1 MFKKLAII
9 FVAVFGVLLAVP
21 TISPKL
27 APYFPS
33 WIKPVPLGLDLKG
46 GAQLLLEVDTTAMF
60 KDKSNQLYDEVRS
73 ALIDR
78 NKGVIRYADL
88 RNNDGVVSFKVRES
102 GDVSTAKGRLR
113 SVLGNTVDVES
124 SGDVIKLSYSDK
136 QKDEMVQ
143 DALARSIEIVRR
155 RIDALGTKEPS
166 IQSQGGKYILIQLP
180 GVDNPEHIKDLI
192 GQTAKM
198 TFHLVNENVSPEQLA
213 SGRAPSG
220 TEFLPYMDIP
230 GQVVPVYSRVEVSG
244 ESLKDSQADFDQNN
258 MPVVTTVFDASG
270 ARKFA
275 KLTTEHVNERFAIV
289 LDGKVLSAP
298 NIREPIPGGRGQI
311 SGGFTL
317 QGAKDLAV
325 LLRSGALPAPLTV
338 IEERTVGAGLGAD
351 TIASGKVGS
360 AVGVLFIVLYMLMIY
375 GSFGLIADT
384 VLIVNLAM
392 IVGMSALL
400 GATLTLP
407 GIAGIVLTLGMA
419 VDANILPFE
428 RIRDEIRAGTPTLR
442 AVDLGFHRSNK
453 AVLDGELTN
462 LICALILFQFGAGPI
477 RGFAVTLSIGVLTT
491 LFTCIL
497 LSKVLIDWY
506 MGGKNRKIG
515 YANRKVIM

>member
-1 MFKKLAII
+1 MLKKLAIV

-21 TISPKL
+21 TFVPGTTK
-27 APYFPS
+27 YFPS
-33 WIKPVPLGLDLKG
+33 FMHPINLGLDLKG
-46 GAQLLLEVDTTAMF
+46 GAQLLLEVNTDQMF
-60 KDKSNQLYDEVRS
+60 VDKSVQLYDEVRS
-73 ALIDR
+73 ALVDR
-78 NKGVIRYADL
+78 SRGVIRFSNL
-88 RNNDGVVSFKVRES
+88 RNADGVITLNVRDADDIS
-102 GDVSTAKGRLR
+102 RAKGRLK
-113 SVLGNTVDVES
+113 SVLGTAVDISS
-124 SGDVIKLSYSDK
+124 SGNVVRVAYTEK
-136 QKDEMVQ
+136 QKQEMIN

-166 IQSQGGKYILIQLP
+166 IQSQGGKYILVQLP
-180 GVDNPEHIKDLI
+180 GVDNPERIKELI

-213 SGRAPSG
+213 SNRAPAG
-220 TEFLPYMDIP
+220 TMFLPYMENP
-230 GQVVPVYSRVEVSG
+230 SQLVPVYSRVEVSG

-270 ARKFA
+270 ARRFA

-325 LLRSGALPAPLTV
+325 LLRSGALPAPLVV

-351 TIASGKVGS
+351 TIASGKIGS
-360 AVGVLFIVLYMLMIY
+360 AVGVLFIVLFMLVVY
-375 GSFGLIADT
+375 GMFGFIADV
-384 VLIVNLAM
+384 VLLVNLAM
-392 IVGMSALL
+392 IIGVSALF

-419 VDANILPFE
+419 VDANILPYE
-428 RIRDEIRAGTPTLR
+428 RIRDEVRAGVPTLR
-442 AVDLGFHRSNK
+442 AVDMGFTRSVK
-453 AVLDGELTN
+453 TVMDGNLTN
-462 LICALILFQFGAGPI
+462 LICSLILFEFGAGPI
-477 RGFAVTLSIGVLTT
+477 RGFAVTLSIGVMTT
-491 LFTCIL
+491 LFTCL
-497 LSKVLIDWY
+497 MLSRVLIDWY
-506 MGGKNRKIG
+506 MHGKNKKIG
-515 YANRKVIM
+515 FIKNK

>member
-21 TISPKL
+21 TMSPKL

-33 WIKPVPLGLDLKG
+33 WIKPIPLGLDLKG
-46 GAQLLLEVDTTAMF
+46 GAQLLLEVDTTTMF
-60 KDKSNQLYDEVRS
+60 QEKAAQLYDETRS

-78 NKGVIRYADL
+78 DKGVIRFSNL
-88 RNNDGVVSFKVRES
+88 RNADGVVSLVVRE
-102 GDVSTAKGRLR
+102 GADVSRAKGRLK
-113 SVLGNTVDVES
+113 SALGNTVDIES
-124 SGDVIKLSYSDK
+124 SGRTITLSYSEK
-136 QKDEMVQ
+136 QKNEMTQ

-180 GVDNPEHIKDLI
+180 GVDNPEHIKGLI

-198 TFHLVNENVSPEQLA
+198 TFHLVNENISAEQIA

-220 TEFLPYMDIP
+220 TQFLPMMDAP
-230 GQVVPVYSRVEVSG
+230 NQLVPVYSRVEVSG

-258 MPVVTTVFDASG
+258 MPVVTTAFDATG

-289 LDGKVLSAP
+289 LDGRVLSAP
-298 NIREPIPGGRGQI
+298 TIREPIPGGRGQI

-325 LLRSGALPAPLTV
+325 LLRSGALPAPLQV

-351 TIASGKVGS
+351 AIEAGRVGS
-360 AVGVLFIVLYMLMIY
+360 AVGVLFVIIFMLVAY
-375 GSFGLIADT
+375 RSFGLIADI
-384 VLIVNLAM
+384 VLMVNLAM
-392 IVGMSALL
+392 IIGISAFL

-428 RIRDEIRAGTPTLR
+428 RIRDEIREGVPSLR
-442 AVDLGFHRSNK
+442 AVELGFHRSTK
-453 AVLDGELTN
+453 TVMDGNLTN
-462 LICALILFQFGAGPI
+462 LICSLILFQFGAGPI
-477 RGFAVTLSIGVLTT
+477 RGFAVTLSIGVITT
-491 LFTCIL
+491 LFTCLL
-497 LSKVLIDWY
+497 LSKVMIDWY
-506 MGGKNRKIG
+506 MGGKNKKIG
-515 YANRKVIM
+515 YVRNK

>member
-1 MFKKLAII
+1 MLKKLAII
-9 FVAVFGVLLAVP
+9 FTAVFCVLLAVP
-21 TISPKL
+21 TMSPTL

-33 WIKPVPLGLDLKG
+33 WARPIPLGLDLKG
-46 GAQLLLEVDTTAMF
+46 GAQLLLEVDTKTMF
-60 KDKSNQLYDEVRS
+60 QEKAAQLYDETRA

-78 NKGVIRYADL
+78 DKGVIRFSNL
-88 RNNDGVVSFKVRES
+88 RNNDGIVSLIVRDDA
-102 GDVSTAKGRLR
+102 DVSRAKGRLKN
-113 SVLGNTVDVES
+113 VLGTSVDISS
-124 SGDVIKLSYSDK
+124 SGRTITLAYSEK
-136 QKDEMVQ
+136 QKNEMVQ

-180 GVDNPEHIKDLI
+180 GVDNPEHIKELI

-198 TFHLVNENVSPEQLA
+198 TFHLVNESVSAEQIA
-213 SGRAPSG
+213 SGRAPNG
-220 TEFLPYMDIP
+220 TQFLPLIDAPQQLI
-230 GQVVPVYSRVEVSG
+230 PVYTRVEVSG

-258 MPVVTTVFDASG
+258 MPVVTTAFDATG

-275 KLTTEHVNERFAIV
+275 RLTTEHVNERFAIV

-298 NIREPIPGGRGQI
+298 TIREPIPGGRGQI

-325 LLRSGALPAPLTV
+325 LLRSGALPAPLQV

-351 TIASGKVGS
+351 AIEAGRVGS
-360 AVGVLFIVLYMLMIY
+360 AVGVLFVILFMLVAY
-375 GSFGLIADT
+375 RTFGLIADI
-384 VLIVNLAM
+384 VLMVNLAM
-392 IVGMSALL
+392 IIGISAFL

-428 RIRDEIRAGTPTLR
+428 RIRDEVREGVPTLR
-442 AVDLGFHRSNK
+442 AVDLGFTRSTK
-453 AVLDGELTN
+453 TVMDGNLTN
-462 LICALILFQFGAGPI
+462 LICSLILFQFGAGPI
-477 RGFAVTLSIGVLTT
+477 RGFAVTLSIGVITT
-491 LFTCIL
+491 LFTCLL
-497 LSKVLIDWY
+497 LSRVLIDWY
-506 MGGKNRKIG
+506 MGGKNKKIG
-515 YANRKVIM
+515 YVKNK

>member
-1 MFKKLAII
+1 MFKKLLII

-21 TISPKL
+21 TMWSGAAK
-27 APYFPS
+27 YFPS
-33 WIKPVPLGLDLKG
+33 WMHPISLGLDLKG
-46 GAQLLLEVDTTAMF
+46 GAQLLLEVDTATMF
-60 KDKSNQLYDEVRS
+60 QEKSLQLYDEVRS
-73 ALIDR
+73 AMIDR
-78 NKGVIRYADL
+78 NKGVIRFSGL
-88 RNNDGVVSFKVRES
+88 KNNNGVVSLTLREGEDMS
-102 GDVSTAKGRLR
+102 KAKGRWK
-113 SVLGNTVDVES
+113 SVFGNTVDVS
-124 SGDVIKLSYSDK
+124 TSGRTITLSYSDK
-136 QKDEMVQ
+136 QREEMTA

-166 IQSQGGKYILIQLP
+166 IQSQGGKYILVQLP
-180 GVDNPEHIKDLI
+180 GVDNPEHIKELI

-198 TFHLVNENVSPEQLA
+198 TFHLVNENVTQEQLA
-213 SGRAPSG
+213 SGVAPAG
-220 TEFLPYMDIP
+220 TEFLPYMESAWNM
-230 GQVVPVYSRVEVSG
+230 VPVYSRVEVSG

-258 MPVVTTVFDASG
+258 MPVVTTVFDTAG
-270 ARKFA
+270 ARRFA

-298 NIREPIPGGRGQI
+298 TIREPIPGGRGQI

-325 LLRSGALPAPLTV
+325 LLRSGALPAPLQV

-351 TIASGKVGS
+351 TIAQGKIGS
-360 AVGVLFIVLYMLMIY
+360 AIGVLLVLLFMIAMY
-375 GSFGLIADT
+375 RGFGLIADI
-384 VLIVNLAM
+384 VLLVNLAM
-392 IVGMSALL
+392 IIGMSALM

-428 RIRDEIRAGTPTLR
+428 RIRDELRSGATPLR
-442 AVDLGFHRSNK
+442 AVDSGFNRSMK
-453 AVLDGELTN
+453 TVLDGELTN

-477 RGFAVTLSIGVLTT
+477 RGFAVTLSIGVMTT
-491 LFTCIL
+491 LFTCL
-497 LSKVLIDWY
+497 MLSRVLIDWY

-515 YANRKVIM
+515 YARIKK

>member
-21 TISPKL
+21 TLAPSL

-33 WIKPVPLGLDLKG
+33 WIQPISLGLDLKG
-46 GAQLLLEVDTTAMF
+46 GAQLLLEVDTDTMF
-60 KDKSNQLYDEVRS
+60 REKGMQLYDDVRS

-78 NKGVIRYADL
+78 DKGVIRFSNL
-88 RNNDGVVSFKVRES
+88 RNNDGVVSLVVREEAE
-102 GDVSTAKGRLR
+102 VSDAKGRLR
-113 SVLGNTVDVES
+113 SVLGDSVDIS
-124 SGDVIKLSYSDK
+124 SDDK
-136 QKDEMVQ
+136 TLTLAYTAKAKEEMVQ

-180 GVDNPEHIKDLI
+180 GVDNPERIKELI

-198 TFHLVNENVSPEQLA
+198 TFHLVNENVTQEQLS
-213 SGRAPSG
+213 SGHAPKG
-220 TEFLPYMDIP
+220 TEFLPFMDAPDQKI
-230 GQVVPVYSRVEVSG
+230 PVYTRIEVSG
-244 ESLKDSQADFDQNN
+244 ESLKDSQADFDQHN
-258 MPVVTTVFDASG
+258 MPVVTTTFDATG

-275 KLTTEHVNERFAIV
+275 KLTTDHVNERFAIV

-298 NIREPIPGGRGQI
+298 TIREPIPGGRGQI

-325 LLRSGALPAPLTV
+325 LLRSGALPAPLQV

-351 TIASGKVGS
+351 TIAAGKVASLAGMIFIMIFMIFCYR
-360 AVGVLFIVLYMLMIY
+360 AFGVIASFVL
-375 GSFGLIADT
+375 
-384 VLIVNLAM
+384 VVNLAM
-392 IVGMSALL
+392 IIGISALL

-428 RIRDEIRAGTPTLR
+428 RIRDEIREGVTPLR
-442 AVDLGFHRSNK
+442 AVEAGFHRSMK
-453 AVLDGELTN
+453 AVMDGNLTN
-462 LICALILFQFGAGPI
+462 LICSLVLFQFGAGPI
-477 RGFAVTLSIGVLTT
+477 RGFAVTLSVGVLTT
-491 LFTCIL
+491 LFTCVS
-497 LSKVLIDWY
+497 LSKVIIDWY
-506 MGGKNRKIG
+506 MNGKNKKIG
-515 YANRKVIM
+515 YVKNK

>member
-21 TISPKL
+21 TMSPKL

-33 WIKPVPLGLDLKG
+33 WIKPIPLGLDLKG
-46 GAQLLLEVDTTAMF
+46 GAQLLLEVDTTTMF
-60 KDKSNQLYDEVRS
+60 QEKAAQLYDETRS

-78 NKGVIRYADL
+78 DKGVIRFSNL
-88 RNNDGVVSFKVRES
+88 RNADGVVSLVVREDA
-102 GDVSTAKGRLR
+102 DVSRAKGRLK
-113 SVLGNTVDVES
+113 SALGNTVDIES
-124 SGDVIKLSYSDK
+124 SGRTITLSYSEK
-136 QKDEMVQ
+136 QKNEMTQ

-180 GVDNPEHIKDLI
+180 GVDNPEHIKGLI

-198 TFHLVNENVSPEQLA
+198 TFHLVNENISAEQIA

-220 TEFLPYMDIP
+220 TQFLPMMDAP
-230 GQVVPVYSRVEVSG
+230 NQLVPVYSRVEVSG

-258 MPVVTTVFDASG
+258 MPVVTTAFDATG

-289 LDGKVLSAP
+289 LDGRVLSAP
-298 NIREPIPGGRGQI
+298 TIREPIPGGRGQI

-325 LLRSGALPAPLTV
+325 LLRSGALPAPLQV

-351 TIASGKVGS
+351 AIEAGRVGS
-360 AVGVLFIVLYMLMIY
+360 AIGVLFVILFMLIAY
-375 GSFGLIADT
+375 RTFGLIADI
-384 VLIVNLAM
+384 VLMVNLAM
-392 IVGMSALL
+392 IIGISAFL

-428 RIRDEIRAGTPTLR
+428 RIRDEVREGVPTLR
-442 AVDLGFHRSNK
+442 AVDLGFTRSTK
-453 AVLDGELTN
+453 TVMDGNLTN
-462 LICALILFQFGAGPI
+462 LICSLILFQFGAGPI
-477 RGFAVTLSIGVLTT
+477 RGFAVTLSIGVITT
-491 LFTCIL
+491 LFTCL
-497 LSKVLIDWY
+497 MLSRVLIDWY
-506 MGGKNRKIG
+506 MGGKNKKIG
-515 YANRKVIM
+515 YVKNK

>member
-1 MFKKLAII
+1 MFRKLAII
-9 FVAVFGVLLAVP
+9 VVAVFGVLLAVP
-21 TISPKL
+21 TMSPSL

-33 WIKPVPLGLDLKG
+33 WIRPIPLGLDLKG
-46 GAQLLLEVDTTAMF
+46 GAQLLLEVDTDTMF
-60 KDKSNQLYDEVRS
+60 REKSVQLYDDVRS

-78 NKGVIRYADL
+78 DKGVVRFSNL
-88 RNNDGVVSFKVRES
+88 RNNNGIISFTLRDS
-102 GDVSTAKGRLR
+102 ADVSKAKGRLK
-113 SVLGNTVDVES
+113 STLGTGVDITTD
-124 SGDVIKLSYSDK
+124 GDTILLSYSDK
-136 QKDEMVQ
+136 QKTEMIN
-143 DALARSIEIVRR
+143 DALTRSIEIVRR

-166 IQSQGGKYILIQLP
+166 IQTQGGKYILIQLP
-180 GVDNPEHIKDLI
+180 GVDNPEHIKELI

-198 TFHLVNENVSPEQLA
+198 TFHLVNEGITQEQLA
-213 SGRAPSG
+213 SGHAPAG
-220 TEFLPYMDIP
+220 TEFMPYMESP
-230 GQVVPVYSRVEVSG
+230 GQMVPVYSRVEVSG
-244 ESLKDSQADFDQNN
+244 ENLKDSQADFDQNN
-258 MPVVTTVFDASG
+258 MPVVTTVFDSAG

-275 KLTTEHVNERFAIV
+275 RLTTEHVNERFAIV

-325 LLRSGALPAPLTV
+325 LLRSGALPAPLQV

-360 AVGVLFIVLYMLMIY
+360 AVGVLLIVVFMIMLYGAFGVIADIVLM
-375 GSFGLIADT
+375 
-384 VLIVNLAM
+384 VNLAM
-392 IVGMSALL
+392 IIGVSALF

-428 RIRDEIRAGTPTLR
+428 RIRDEVREGVPTLR
-442 AVDLGFHRSNK
+442 AVEAGFNRSK
-453 AVLDGELTN
+453 KTVMDGNLTN

-477 RGFAVTLSIGVLTT
+477 RGFAVTLSIGVITT
-491 LFTCIL
+491 LFTCL
-497 LSKVLIDWY
+497 ALSKVLIDWW
-506 MGGKNRKIG
+506 MNGKNKKIG
-515 YANRKVIM
+515 YVRNK

>member
-21 TISPKL
+21 TMSPKL

-33 WIKPVPLGLDLKG
+33 WIKPIPLGLDLKG
-46 GAQLLLEVDTTAMF
+46 GAQLLLEVDTTTMF
-60 KDKSNQLYDEVRS
+60 QEKAAQLYDETRS

-78 NKGVIRYADL
+78 DKGVIRFSNL
-88 RNNDGVVSFKVRES
+88 RNADGVVSLVVREDA
-102 GDVSTAKGRLR
+102 DVSRAKGRLK
-113 SVLGNTVDVES
+113 SALGNTVDIES
-124 SGDVIKLSYSDK
+124 SGRTITLSYSEK
-136 QKDEMVQ
+136 QKNEMTQ

-180 GVDNPEHIKDLI
+180 GVDNPEHIKGLI

-198 TFHLVNENVSPEQLA
+198 TFHLVNENVSAEQIA

-220 TEFLPYMDIP
+220 TQFLPMMDAP
-230 GQVVPVYSRVEVSG
+230 NQLVPVYSRVEVSG

-258 MPVVTTVFDASG
+258 MPVVTTAFDATG

-289 LDGKVLSAP
+289 LDGRVLSAP
-298 NIREPIPGGRGQI
+298 TIREPIPGGRGQI

-325 LLRSGALPAPLTV
+325 LLRSGALPAPLQV

-351 TIASGKVGS
+351 AIEAGRVGS
-360 AVGVLFIVLYMLMIY
+360 AVGVLFVILFMLIAY
-375 GSFGLIADT
+375 RSFGLIADI
-384 VLIVNLAM
+384 VLMVNLAM
-392 IVGMSALL
+392 IIGISAFL

-428 RIRDEIRAGTPTLR
+428 RIRDEVREGVPTLR
-442 AVDLGFHRSNK
+442 AVDLGFTRSTK
-453 AVLDGELTN
+453 TVMDGNLTN
-462 LICALILFQFGAGPI
+462 LICSLILFQFGAGPI
-477 RGFAVTLSIGVLTT
+477 RGFAVTLSIGVITT
-491 LFTCIL
+491 LFTCLL
-497 LSKVLIDWY
+497 LSRVLIDWY
-506 MGGKNRKIG
+506 MGGKNKKIG
-515 YANRKVIM
+515 YVKNK

>member
-21 TISPKL
+21 TMSPKL

-33 WIKPVPLGLDLKG
+33 WIKPIPLGLDLKG
-46 GAQLLLEVDTTAMF
+46 GAQLLLEVDTTTMF
-60 KDKSNQLYDEVRS
+60 QEKAAQLYDETRS

-78 NKGVIRYADL
+78 DKGVIRFSNL
-88 RNNDGVVSFKVRES
+88 RNADGVVSLVVREDA
-102 GDVSTAKGRLR
+102 DVSRAKGRLK
-113 SVLGNTVDVES
+113 SALGNTVDIES
-124 SGDVIKLSYSDK
+124 SGRTITLSYSEK
-136 QKDEMVQ
+136 QKNEMTQ

-180 GVDNPEHIKDLI
+180 GVDNPEHIKGLI

-198 TFHLVNENVSPEQLA
+198 TFHLVNENISAEQIA

-220 TEFLPYMDIP
+220 TQFLPMMDAP
-230 GQVVPVYSRVEVSG
+230 NQLVPVYSRVEVSG

-258 MPVVTTVFDASG
+258 MPVVTTAFDATG

-289 LDGKVLSAP
+289 LDGRVLSAP
-298 NIREPIPGGRGQI
+298 TIREPIPGGRGQI

-325 LLRSGALPAPLTV
+325 LLRSGALPAPLQV

-351 TIASGKVGS
+351 AIEAGR
-360 AVGVLFIVLYMLMIY
+360 IVLM
-375 GSFGLIADT
+375 
-384 VLIVNLAM
+384 VNLAM
-392 IVGMSALL
+392 IIGISAFL

-428 RIRDEIRAGTPTLR
+428 RIRDEIREGVPSLR
-442 AVDLGFHRSNK
+442 AVELGFHRSTK
-453 AVLDGELTN
+453 TVMDGNLTN
-462 LICALILFQFGAGPI
+462 LICSLILFQFGAGPI
-477 RGFAVTLSIGVLTT
+477 RGFAVTLSIGVITT
-491 LFTCIL
+491 LFTCLL
-497 LSKVLIDWY
+497 LSKVMIDWY
-506 MGGKNRKIG
+506 MGGKNKKIG
-515 YANRKVIM
+515 YVKNK